1 MQSKR
6 KAQLMQRA
14 MIMAVFSVVVL
25 LILIFV
31 PRLTTQTAE
40 SAAMRAA
47 CEKSLDIQNN
57 LRIFGDTVAD
67 NMGELSTINCA
78 TEYVEVDVPRN
89 PSEKEWE
96 KVTMQIA
103 DHSFKC
109 WDLYGDKDRLF
120 AKGTGIYCMLC
131 RSIDITDGTTLRRG
145 LVGYMGQ
152 TRAPNVEGGTYI
164 QAMGG
169 ADDFRGAEESYNF
182 YSFKPKTD
190 TAIIV
195 TYGGK
200 LDAPYLVYNSR
211 TQIGMIFYPYDEIG
225 KLNCYRLE
233 GRANSMEFMK

>member
-1 MQSKR
+1 MNKHR
-6 KAQLMQRA
+6 KAQIMQRA
-14 MIMAVFSVVVL
+14 MVMAVFSVIVL
-25 LILIFV
+25 LVLIFV
-31 PRLTTQTAE
+31 PRLTTKTAE

-47 CEKSLDIQNN
+47 CEKSLELLNN
-57 LRIFGDTVAD
+57 LRIMGDTVAD
-67 NMGELSTINCA
+67 NMGDLRTINCA

-103 DHSFKC
+103 DHAFSC

-120 AKGTGIYCMLC
+120 AQGTGIYCILC
-131 RSIDITDGTTLRRG
+131 KSVDITEGTTLRRG
-145 LVGYMGQ
+145 LVSYMGE
-152 TRAPNVEGGTYI
+152 TRAPNVEGGTYV

-169 ADDFRGAEESYNF
+169 ADDFREAEETYNF
-182 YSFKPKTD
+182 YSFKPNTD

-200 LDAPYLVYNSR
+200 LDVPYLVYNTP

-225 KLNCYRLE
+225 NLNCYRLE
-233 GRANSMEFMK
+233 GRANSMEYKK